1 MTVHP
6 RLRSSSSESSLSSSL
21 GSITSR
27 YSGSGGKGDYEITG
41 KVELGLWY
49 KEGQLFIQVVKA
61 EGLAAAKQGRYSDPY
76 IKTYLLPDES
86 KKTKKKTD
94 IKKRTTNPSYNAI
107 LEVLQQDLKHVYF

>member
-6 RLRSSSSESSLSSSL
+6 RLRYSSSESSL
-21 GSITSR
+21 GSNITSR
-27 YSGSGGKGDYEITG
+27 YSGSGCDKGDYEITG

-49 KEGQLFIQVVKA
+49 KEGQLVIQVVKA

-76 IKTYLLPDES
+76 IKTHLLPDES